1 MHKEQVQ
8 GQEGGGGGGRK
19 LQLSKQM
26 FDERLSP

>member
-8 GQEGGGGGGRK
+8 GRRGGGGGRK

>member
-8 GQEGGGGGGRK
+8 GQEGGGGRK

>member
-8 GQEGGGGGGRK
+8 GQEGGGGGRK